1 MQGLRDG
8 DGKGGASS
16 SVAHEHDEIPSKLR
30 SSKSNSSKNKN
41 QATGRDI
48 HATNLGNTSRTM
60 GIGGIDNP
68 QRINE
73 NTEESTT
80 TSRMAESGCDYES
93 DPIHDPQNRSVVRRQ
108 GEHRRNP
115 EQDNENH
122 GTTNPQQEAQEDEE
136 ILDLKYGAHHVIMLF
151 TPVTLCMAVVV
162 ATISSVTFY
171 TTKARTIRYYST
183 VIDRANTQNIIIL
196 VTTKDQPYQKHLFC
210 LLSIYRMYTWCTL
223 HFTKRV
229 TTLEP

>member
-8 DGKGGASS
+8 DGKGGANS
-16 SVAHEHDEIPSKLR
+16 SVAHEHDDIPSKSR

-41 QATGRDI
+41 QATSRDI

-68 QRINE
+68 QRISE
-73 NTEESTT
+73 NTEENTT
-80 TSRMAESGCDYES
+80 SSRMAESGCDYES
-93 DPIHDPQNRSVVRRQ
+93 DPSHGRQNRSVVRRQ
-108 GEHRRNP
+108 REHRRNP
-115 EQDNENH
+115 EQDNENP
-122 GTTNPQQEAQEDEE
+122 GATNPQQEAQEDEE

-171 TTKARTIRYYST
+171 TTKA
-183 VIDRANTQNIIIL
+183 
-196 VTTKDQPYQKHLFC
+196 
-210 LLSIYRMYTWCTL
+210 SIMPL
-223 HFTKRV
+223 
-229 TTLEP
+229 